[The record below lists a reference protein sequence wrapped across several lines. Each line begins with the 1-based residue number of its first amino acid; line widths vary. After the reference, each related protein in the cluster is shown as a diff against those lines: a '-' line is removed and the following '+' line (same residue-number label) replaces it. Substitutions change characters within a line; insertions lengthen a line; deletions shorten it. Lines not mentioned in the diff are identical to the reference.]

1 MQEEK
6 NVLVKFLIQ
15 SYILIK
21 DFKKFTVEFQAR
33 EIRKKQKATSPFT
46 STILH

>member
-1 MQEEK
+1 MFR
-6 NVLVKFLIQ
+6 VKFLIQ

-21 DFKKFTVEFQAR
+21 DFKKLTVEFQAR
-33 EIRKKQKATSPFT
+33 EIRKKQKATSPFA